1 MLSRKLKS
9 PCGYLLA
16 LISVLGLSFVAGLP
30 QATAQSFQISCDEIA
45 VIGSVKTPGRF
56 HVKRSVRLS
65 EVLTQAGG
73 PSSLAGRVVRV
84 HHFCS
89 CSRCSESEAQ
99 SQKGIEYYLAAVL
112 QGKESANPFVQVGDL
127 VIVPEAE
134 FVSVIGNVLRQ
145 LTFRFREGVTVTK
158 AIALAGGLGKS
169 SDLVRV
175 KIHRLGP
182 GGGYSEIIVVNLGEI
197 VQGRIADP
205 LLRVFD
211 TVEVSN
217 ERGGFFSD
225 GPIRLNPPV
234 WDPPI
239 FQRKSSSC

>member
-9 PCGYLLA
+9 RSGYLLA
-16 LISVLGLSFVAGLP
+16 SIIVLTMSFAVGLS
-30 QATAQSFQISCDEIA
+30 QATAQSSQISCDEIA
-45 VIGSVKTPGRF
+45 VIGSVKTPGRL
-56 HVKRSVRLS
+56 KANGTVRLN
-65 EVLTQAGG
+65 EVLTKAGG
-73 PSSLAGRVVRV
+73 PSSRAGRVVRV

-89 CSRCSESEAQ
+89 CSRCSESDAQ
-99 SQKGIEYYLAAVL
+99 NSKDAEYDLPATL
-112 QGKESANPFVQVGDL
+112 QGRENANPFVQVGDL

-145 LTFRFREGVTVTK
+145 QTFRYREGVTVTK
-158 AIALAGGLGKS
+158 AIALAGGPGKS

-182 GGGYSEIIVVNLGEI
+182 AGRYSEIIVVNLGEI
-197 VQGRIADP
+197 VQGRMADP

-217 ERGGFFSD
+217 EQGRFFSD
-225 GPIRLNPPV
+225 GPIRLSPPI
-234 WDPPI
+234 WDPPL
-239 FQRKSSSC
+239 FPRKSSNC